1 MVAYEEGY
9 DSPRTFQW
17 NLGLE
22 KSVGATGGV
31 SATYVGAAGRRL
43 GRVESLRDFA
53 DFSRID
59 LVRNAA
65 RSDYHALQ
73 VQLRRRPVRGLG
85 VLASYTLA
93 SSRDNVTEESIIN
106 FQAPGATYDPERDR
120 GPSDYDVRHAFS
132 AALSY
137 DVPGPSRGLARALL
151 ADWSVDGIVR
161 ARSALPV
168 NVLTGA
174 DPLGLGY
181 THVSRPDRVAGQPEY
196 VDDPSAP
203 GGTRIAA
210 AAFSVPAEPRQGD
223 LPRNALRGF
232 GAWQLDVSV
241 HRQVT
246 LGGRWR
252 AHFRADVFNVFN
264 HANFFNPE
272 NVLTNPS
279 FGQPTQVLARGLR
292 GLDPLYQIGGPRS
305 IQLSLRVLF

>member
-1 MVAYEEGY
+1 
-9 DSPRTFQW
+9 
-17 NLGLE
+17 
-22 KSVGATGGV
+22 
-31 SATYVGAAGRRL
+31 
-43 GRVESLRDFA
+43 
-53 DFSRID
+53 
-59 LVRNAA
+59 
-65 RSDYHALQ
+65 
-73 VQLRRRPVRGLG
+73 
-85 VLASYTLA
+85 
-93 SSRDNVTEESIIN
+93 VTEESIIN

-181 THVSRPDRVAGQPEY
+181 THVSRPDRVPGQPEY

-203 GGTRIAA
+203 GGRRIDA